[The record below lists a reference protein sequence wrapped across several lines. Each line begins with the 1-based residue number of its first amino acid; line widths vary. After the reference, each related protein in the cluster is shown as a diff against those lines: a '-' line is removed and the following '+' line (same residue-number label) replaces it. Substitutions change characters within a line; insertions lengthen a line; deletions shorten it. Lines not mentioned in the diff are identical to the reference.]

1 MEEETRRDARAFWP
15 EQAYHR
21 LRRIKAAVDP
31 SNRIRGNQPVDG

>member
-1 MEEETRRDARAFWP
+1 

-31 SNRIRGNQPVDG
+31 ADMIHSNHPIAPAR